1 MSKKL
6 KQNAMFNEL
15 QESSTS
21 ENSENTVP
29 EVSSLSEEDKKIFNN
44 VTNTDESLIE
54 PELARLNSTIKEIL
68 DAIDTI
74 KLAQITDLEEKIK
87 AINAK
92 ITFTAK
98 MTPIMSQVED
108 LRSKHKLKQDKIR
121 GKKDISLLES
131 GEI

>member
-1 MSKKL
+1 MAKKL
-6 KQNAMFNEL
+6 TQNAIFNEL
-15 QESSTS
+15 QESLTS
-21 ENSENTVP
+21 ENTNDSVP
-29 EVSSLSEEDKKIFNN
+29 EVSSLSEEDKKILNN
-44 VTNTDESLIE
+44 LTSEPESLVE
-54 PELARLNSTIKEIL
+54 PELARLNATIKEIQ

-74 KLAQITDLEEKIK
+74 KLLQITDLEEKIK

-98 MTPIMSQVED
+98 MTPIIAQVED
-108 LRSKHKLKQDKIR
+108 LRSKNKLKQDKIR